1 MTKFLNW
8 LVVSSANPEN
18 TSLTLKG
25 ILLQYVA
32 VVVAAGAVIGVPL
45 LDTQVIHY
53 IDLGLAVL
61 GSILGIVGLGRKLY
75 YQLKSI

>member
-1 MTKFLNW
+1 MQKVLNW

-18 TSLTLKG
+18 VSLTLKG

-32 VVVAAGAVIGVPL
+32 IVVAAGSVIGVPL

-61 GSILGIVGLGRKLY
+61 GSILGFVGLGRKLY
-75 YQLKSI
+75 YQVKSI